1 MLASMS
7 NELQKQYDSYK
18 SSTSILLHLQELYGG
33 QSRTA
38 RFNVSKELFQAK
50 MAEGSSVNE
59 HVLKMIGYIEQLK
72 KLDVGMDADLQ
83 IDLQSLPGSF
93 SQFVMNFNMSRM
105 TVPLH
110 ELLNM
115 LTTAEGSIKKTKGST
130 FVIHKASTS
139 KSKPKGK
146 EKWKG

>member
-1 MLASMS
+1 MLASIS
-7 NELQKQYDSYK
+7 NELQKQHESYK

-50 MAEGSSVNE
+50 MVKRSSVNE
-59 HVLKMIGYIEQLK
+59 HVLNIEQLK

-83 IDLQSLPGSF
+83 IDLILQSLLNSF
-93 SQFVMNFNMSRM
+93 LLFVMNFNMSRM

-115 LTTAEGSIKKTKGST
+115 LTTAEGSIKKTKGSA
-130 FVIHKASTS
+130 FVIHEASTS

-146 EKWKG
+146 GK

>member
-1 MLASMS
+1 
-7 NELQKQYDSYK
+7 
-18 SSTSILLHLQELYGG
+18 
-33 QSRTA
+33 
-38 RFNVSKELFQAK
+38 

-59 HVLKMIGYIEQLK
+59 HLLKMIGYIEQLK
-72 KLDVGMDADLQ
+72 RLDVGMDADLQ
-83 IDLQSLPGSF
+83 IDLILQSLPDSF

-115 LTTAEGSIKKTKGST
+115 LTTAEGSIKKTKGFA
-130 FVIHKASTS
+130 FVIHEASTS

-146 EKWKG
+146 EKWKGQKSNMKAKGGIKKGKPENDKGKG